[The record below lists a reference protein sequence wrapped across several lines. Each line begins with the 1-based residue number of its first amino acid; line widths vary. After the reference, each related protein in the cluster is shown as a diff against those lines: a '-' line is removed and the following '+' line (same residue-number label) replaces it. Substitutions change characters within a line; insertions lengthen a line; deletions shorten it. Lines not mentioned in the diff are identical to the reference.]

1 MRADAAPENPA
12 APIAVFDSGVGGL
25 SVLRAIRERLPQE
38 PLLYVADSG
47 YAPYGDRDIAFIR
60 ERAVTIVGELVRR
73 GAKSIVIACNTATVV
88 AAAEL
93 RAQFA
98 LPIIALEPAI
108 KPAIERSASH
118 VIGVLATSR
127 TLESA
132 AVARLC
138 AEYGGATRI
147 VLQACPG
154 LVEAVERGHTDRAQT
169 STLLERYLAAPLAA
183 GADTLVL
190 GCTHYAFLRDR
201 IQAIAGPSV
210 TLLDSADAVARQTER
225 RLPFP
230 CPLRPGGGESF
241 FTTGD
246 VTEARA
252 RIAALWGA
260 EVEVQSF
267 RGDDAR

>member
-1 MRADAAPENPA
+1 MRADAAPENPT

-25 SVLRAIRERLPQE
+25 SVLRAIRDRLPHE
-38 PLLYVADSG
+38 PLVYVADSG
-47 YAPYGDRDIAFIR
+47 FAPYGDRDVAFIR
-60 ERAVTIVGELVRR
+60 ARAFAIVRALVRR
-73 GAKSIVIACNTATVV
+73 GAKSVVIACNTATVV
-88 AAAEL
+88 AAADL
-93 RAQFA
+93 RAEYS

-108 KPAIERSASH
+108 KPAVERSTSH

-138 AEYGGATRI
+138 AEYGGSARI
-147 VLQACPG
+147 VLQPCPG
-154 LVEAVERGHTDRAQT
+154 LVESVERGQVDSAQT
-169 STLLERYLAAPLAA
+169 TALLERYLAAPLAA

-190 GCTHYAFLRDR
+190 GCTHYAFLRER

-210 TLLDSADAVARQTER
+210 TLLDSADAVARQTDR
-225 RLPFP
+225 RLPFA
-230 CPLRPGGGESF
+230 CAERPGGGETF

-246 VTEARA
+246 VAEARV

-260 EVEVQSF
+260 EVVVAPF
-267 RGDDAR
+267 GAGDPR

>member
-1 MRADAAPENPA
+1 MRADAAPEDPA

-25 SVLRAIRERLPQE
+25 SVLRAIRERLPDE

-47 YAPYGDRDIAFIR
+47 FAPYGDRDFAFIR
-60 ERAVTIVGELVRR
+60 ERAFTIVGELVRR
-73 GAKSIVIACNTATVV
+73 GAKSVVIACNTATVV

-93 RAQFA
+93 RAAFA
-98 LPIIALEPAI
+98 LPIMALEPAI
-108 KPAIERSASH
+108 KPAVEHSASH

-132 AVARLC
+132 AVAHLC
-138 AEYGGATRI
+138 AEFGGETRI

-154 LVEAVERGHTDRAQT
+154 LVESVERGQVS
-169 STLLERYLAAPLAA
+169 STETTALLERYLAAPLAA

-201 IQAIAGPSV
+201 IQAIAGSSV

-225 RLPFP
+225 RLPFA
-230 CPLRPGGGESF
+230 CTQRPGGGESF

-246 VTEARA
+246 VAEARV

-260 EVEVQSF
+260 TVEVAPL
-267 RGDDAR
+267 RADHAR

>member
-1 MRADAAPENPA
+1 MHADEAHVNPA

-25 SVLRAIRERLPQE
+25 SVLRAIRERLPHE

-60 ERAVTIVGELVRR
+60 ERAFTIVGELVRR

-93 RAQFA
+93 RTQFA

-108 KPAIERSASH
+108 KPAVERSASH

-154 LVEAVERGHTDRAQT
+154 LVECVERGRIDSAETTA
-169 STLLERYLAAPLAA
+169 LLEHYLAGPLAA

-201 IQAIAGPSV
+201 IQAIVGPTV

-225 RLPFP
+225 RLRFP
-230 CPLRPGGGESF
+230 CTQRPGGDETF

-246 VTEARA
+246 LAEARE
-252 RIAALWGA
+252 RISTLWGSRVNA
-260 EVEVQSF
+260 QPF
-267 RGDDAR
+267 TPG

>member
-1 MRADAAPENPA
+1 MRADAAPEDPA

-25 SVLRAIRERLPQE
+25 SVLRAIRERLPHE
-38 PLLYVADSG
+38 PLLYVADAG
-47 YAPYGDRDIAFIR
+47 FAPYGDRDVDFIR
-60 ERAVTIVGELVRR
+60 ERAHTIVGALVQR

-93 RAQFA
+93 RTLYA

-108 KPAIERSASH
+108 KPAVERSASH

-138 AEYGGATRI
+138 AEFGGDTRI

-154 LVEAVERGHTDRAQT
+154 LVEAVERDQVNSAETTA
-169 STLLERYLAAPLAA
+169 LLERYLAAPLAA

-201 IQAIAGPSV
+201 MQAIAGPSV

-230 CPLRPGGGESF
+230 CALRPGGGESF
-241 FTTGD
+241 FTTAD
-246 VTEARA
+246 VAEARA

-260 EVEVQSF
+260 EAEVAPFSAA
-267 RGDDAR
+267 DAL